1 MSKYNHSTKEFI
13 ESLDGLSL
21 SDMKVK
27 TLEYIDNV
35 VDCEID
41 KKIALL
47 KIRQEIETTKTK
59 LRLISTLWN
68 MLLSGEGLKVL

>member
-1 MSKYNHSTKEFI
+1 MSKYNHITKEFI
-13 ESLDGLSL
+13 ESLEGLSL